1 MNLESTQMEF
11 LPISINITN
20 KKVLFIGGG
29 KVALQKIKSLSRF
42 DAQIT
47 VVSTAFDPEVEA
59 HKEITCIT
67 KSYESAD
74 LDGYFLVYAC
84 TDSNHTNEMIR
95 EDCHKKNI
103 LVCVADMPKLCDFIS
118 PAIYKTG
125 NTTISVSSN
134 ARNAKKSVEIRN
146 QIQKIYEQSEG
157 HLDKLSREENGYN
170 MKTDSPVN
178 LPSHHS
184 GSKGKVILAGFGPGD
199 PGLLTLKANQHLQEA
214 DIIFHDALLDV
225 PFLDRFPGQK
235 VSVGKR
241 CGKHHKRQDEINK
254 MLVEA
259 AQEGKKVVRLKGGD
273 PFIFGRGGEEISHL
287 RANRIDVE
295 VIPGITSAFAAAA
308 QYVLPLTHRKVAS
321 SVAFCSGHD
330 LSGKSFPKADTLV
343 FYMGANKQCEISQGL
358 IEEGWPPDTPVAL
371 LSNISNLQ
379 SKAVI
384 SRLDRLCQEKLIIDT
399 PLLIVVGK
407 TVSQIPQDLLPT
419 QEHSVDQGIEQ

>member
-1 MNLESTQMEF
+1 MEF
-11 LPISINITN
+11 LPISINITD

-29 KVALQKIKSLSRF
+29 KVALQKIKSLRRF
-42 DAQIT
+42 DVQIT
-47 VVSTAFDPEVEA
+47 VVSTAFDPEVERQ
-59 HKEITCIT
+59 KEITCIT
-67 KSYESAD
+67 KSYEFAD

-95 EDCHKKNI
+95 EDCHKRNI
-103 LVCVADMPKLCDFIS
+103 LVCVADKPKLCDFIS

-125 NTTISVSSN
+125 DTTISVSSN

-146 QIQKIYEQSEG
+146 QIQKGYEQTEG
-157 HLDKLSREENGYN
+157 HLDRLKKDQNSYN

-178 LPSHHS
+178 LQSHWT
-184 GSKGKVILAGFGPGD
+184 GSKGQVILAGFGPGD
-199 PGLLTLKANQHLQEA
+199 PGLLTLKTNQYLQEA

-259 AQEGKKVVRLKGGD
+259 ALEGKKVVRLKGGD

-287 RANRIDVE
+287 LDNQIDVE

-308 QYVLPLTHRKVAS
+308 QYGLPLTHRKVAS

-343 FYMGANKQCEISQGL
+343 FYMGANKQCEMSKGL
-358 IEEGWPPDTPVAL
+358 MEEGWAPDTPVAL
-371 LSNISNLQ
+371 LSNISNPQ

-384 SRLDRLCQEKLIIDT
+384 SKLDQLCQEKLIIDT
-399 PLLIVVGK
+399 PLLIVVGQ
-407 TVSQIPQDLLPT
+407 TVSLIPQDLLPV
-419 QEHSVDQGIEQ
+419 QKHFVNQQIE

>member
-1 MNLESTQMEF
+1 MEF

-29 KVALQKIKSLSRF
+29 KVALQKIKSLNRF
-42 DAQIT
+42 NVQIT
-47 VVSTAFDPEVEA
+47 VVSTAFDPEVA
-59 HKEITCIT
+59 KQKGINCIT
-67 KSYESAD
+67 KSYESTD

-134 ARNAKKSVEIRN
+134 ARNAKKSVELRN
-146 QIQKIYEQSEG
+146 QIQKVYEQTEG
-157 HLDKLSREENGYN
+157 HLDKSSRERNSYN
-170 MKTDSPVN
+170 MKTDSPLN
-178 LPSHHS
+178 LQSRRP

-199 PGLLTLKANQHLQEA
+199 PGLITLKTNHYLQEA

-235 VSVGKR
+235 ISVGKR

-254 MLVEA
+254 MLVETA
-259 AQEGKKVVRLKGGD
+259 LEGKKVVRLKGGD

-287 RANRIDVE
+287 LDNQIDVE

-308 QYVLPLTHRKVAS
+308 QYGLPLTHRKVAS

-343 FYMGANKQCEISQGL
+343 FYMGANKQCEISKGL
-358 IEEGWPPDTPVAL
+358 MEEGWAPDTPVAL
-371 LSNISNLQ
+371 LSNISNPQ

-384 SRLDRLCQEKLIIDT
+384 SKLDRLCQEKLIIDT
-399 PLLIVVGK
+399 PLLIVVGQ

-419 QEHSVDQGIEQ
+419 QEHFVNQRIEQ